1 MNEVLKMLMII
12 CPLIFTAGFV
22 DAVAGG
28 GGLISLPAYIL
39 AGLPTHQAAGC
50 NKFSASLGTVVATVN
65 YIKSGKVK
73 LRIAI
78 FAAMGAIVG
87 SSLGTYLAL
96 IISDQLLKGMMMVAI
111 PIVAVFLITQK
122 NLGNEKNVQD
132 LKKRSLLSE
141 SIISISIGLVIG
153 CYDGLIGPGTGTFLM
168 IAFSFIL
175 GIDLVTS
182 SGCAKVA
189 NLASNIT
196 SVIIY
201 SLGGKV
207 LFLLAIPAAGCSMLG
222 GYLGSK
228 FAIKGGSQKVRYIM
242 FLVIGLLFLKTA
254 LDLVTEF

>member
-1 MNEVLKMLMII
+1 MNELLKMLLII

-28 GGLISLPAYIL
+28 GGLISLPAYML

-73 LRIAI
+73 FRIAI
-78 FAAMGAIVG
+78 FAAIGAIVG
-87 SSLGTYLAL
+87 SSMGTALAL
-96 IISDQLLKGMMMVAI
+96 IISDKLLKGIMMVAI
-111 PIVAVFLITQK
+111 PLVAVFLVTQK
-122 NLGNEKNVQD
+122 NLGKEKEVQQEGE
-132 LKKRSLLSE
+132 KSLFSQ
-141 SIISISIGLVIG
+141 SVISVVIGLVIG

-168 IAFSFIL
+168 IAFSLIL

-189 NLASNIT
+189 NLASNLT
-196 SVIIY
+196 SVVIY
-201 SLGGKV
+201 TLGGKV
-207 LFLLAIPAAGCSMLG
+207 IFMLAIPAAACSMLG
-222 GYLGSK
+222 GHLGAR

-242 FLVIGLLFLKTA
+242 FGVIGLLFFKTA
-254 LDLVTEF
+254 LEFIQ

>member
-1 MNEVLKMLMII
+1 MNELFKMLLII

-28 GGLISLPAYIL
+28 GGLISLPAYML

-50 NKFSASLGTVVATVN
+50 NKFSASLGTVVATIN

-73 LRIAI
+73 FRIAV
-78 FAAMGAIVG
+78 FAAIGAIIG
-87 SSLGTYLAL
+87 SSIGTHLAL
-96 IISDQLLKGMMMVAI
+96 IISDQLLKAIMMVAI
-111 PIVAVFLITQK
+111 PIVALFIITQK
-122 NLGNEKNVQD
+122 NIGTEKMMQEF
-132 LKKRSLLSE
+132 KETSLLSD

-168 IAFSFIL
+168 IAFALIL
-175 GIDLVTS
+175 KIDLVTS

-201 SLGGKV
+201 MLGGKV
-207 LFLLAIPAAGCSMLG
+207 LFILAIPAAVCSMLG
-222 GYLGSK
+222 GYMGSK

-242 FLVIGLLFLKTA
+242 LIVIFLLFLKTA
-254 LDLVTEF
+254 FDLMMA

>member
-1 MNEVLKMLMII
+1 MNELLKMLLII

-28 GGLISLPAYIL
+28 GGLISLPAYML

-50 NKFSASLGTVVATVN
+50 NKFSASLGTIVATTN

-73 LRIAI
+73 FRIAI
-78 FAAMGAIVG
+78 FAAIGAIIG
-87 SSLGTYLAL
+87 SSVGTALAL
-96 IISDQLLKGMMMVAI
+96 VISDKLLKGLMMVAI
-111 PIVAVFLITQK
+111 PLVAIFLVTQK
-122 NLGNEKNVQD
+122 NLGKENE
-132 LKKRSLLSE
+132 LKQEEDKSLVKQSV
-141 SIISISIGLVIG
+141 ISIMIGLIIG

-168 IAFSFIL
+168 IAFSLIL

-189 NLASNIT
+189 NLASNLT

-201 SLGGKV
+201 MIGGKV
-207 LFLLAIPAAGCSMLG
+207 IFMLAVPAAVCSMLG
-222 GYLGSK
+222 GHLGSK

-242 FLVIGLLFLKTA
+242 FGVIGLLFLKTA
-254 LDLVTEF
+254 FDLMT

>member
-1 MNEVLKMLMII
+1 MNELLKMLLII

-28 GGLISLPAYIL
+28 GGLISLPAYML

-73 LRIAI
+73 FRIAI
-78 FAAMGAIVG
+78 FAAIGAVIG
-87 SSLGTYLAL
+87 SSMGTALAL
-96 IISDQLLKGMMMVAI
+96 IISDKLLKGIMMVAI
-111 PIVAVFLITQK
+111 PLVAVFLVTQK
-122 NLGNEKNVQD
+122 NLGKEKEVQQEGE
-132 LKKRSLLSE
+132 KSLFSQ
-141 SIISISIGLVIG
+141 SVISVVIGLVIG

-168 IAFSFIL
+168 IAFSLIL

-189 NLASNIT
+189 NLASNLT
-196 SVIIY
+196 SVVIY
-201 SLGGKV
+201 TLGGKV
-207 LFLLAIPAAGCSMLG
+207 IFMLAIPAAACSMLG
-222 GYLGSK
+222 GHLGAR

-242 FLVIGLLFLKTA
+242 FGVIGLLFFKTA
-254 LDLVTEF
+254 LEFIQ

>member
-1 MNEVLKMLMII
+1 MNELVKMLLII

-28 GGLISLPAYIL
+28 GGLISLPAYML

-50 NKFSASLGTVVATVN
+50 NKFSASLGTIVATTN

-78 FAAMGAIVG
+78 FAAIGAIVG

-96 IISDQLLKGMMMVAI
+96 IISDQLLKGIMMVAI
-111 PIVAVFLITQK
+111 PVVAIFLMTQK
-122 NLGNEKNVQD
+122 NLGNEKIVKD
-132 LKKRSLLSE
+132 LKERSLLNE
-141 SIISISIGLVIG
+141 NIISVSIGLVIG

-168 IAFSFIL
+168 IAFSLIL

-201 SLGGKV
+201 IIGGKV
-207 LFLLAIPAAGCSMLG
+207 LFILAIPAAACSMLG
-222 GYLGSK
+222 GHLGSR

-242 FLVIGLLFLKTA
+242 FLVIALLFLKTA
-254 LDLVTEF
+254 FDLAT

>member
-1 MNEVLKMLMII
+1 MDELLKMLLII

-28 GGLISLPAYIL
+28 GGLISLPAYML

-50 NKFSASLGTVVATVN
+50 NKFSASLGTIVATAN

-78 FAAMGAIVG
+78 FAAIGAIVG

-96 IISDQLLKGMMMVAI
+96 IISDQLLKGIMMIAI
-111 PIVAVFLITQK
+111 PVVALFLITQK
-122 NLGNEKNVQD
+122 NLGNEKKSQNV
-132 LKKRSLLSE
+132 KERSLLNQ

-168 IAFSFIL
+168 IAFSLIL

-201 SLGGKV
+201 ILGGKV
-207 LFLLAIPAAGCSMLG
+207 LFLLAVPAAVCSMLG
-222 GYLGSK
+222 GHLGSR

-242 FLVIGLLFLKTA
+242 FLVIALLFLKTA
-254 LDLVTEF
+254 FDLAT

>member
-1 MNEVLKMLMII
+1 MDELLKMLLII

-50 NKFSASLGTVVATVN
+50 NKFSASLGTIVATMN

-73 LRIAI
+73 FRIAI
-78 FAAMGAIVG
+78 FAAIGAIIG
-87 SSLGTYLAL
+87 SSIGTHLAL
-96 IISDQLLKGMMMVAI
+96 MISDQLLKGIMMIAI
-111 PIVAVFLITQK
+111 PIVAIFLITQK
-122 NLGNEKNVQD
+122 NLGNEKEMKQ
-132 LKKRSLLSE
+132 LKERSLLSE
-141 SIISISIGLVIG
+141 SIISISIGLIIG
-153 CYDGLIGPGTGTFLM
+153 CYDGMIGPGTGTFLM
-168 IAFSFIL
+168 IAFSLIL

-201 SLGGKV
+201 MLGGKV
-207 LFLLAIPAAGCSMLG
+207 LFTLAVPAAACSMLG
-222 GYLGSK
+222 GYIGSR

-242 FLVIGLLFLKTA
+242 FLVIGLLFFKTVF
-254 LDLVTEF
+254 DLVI

>member
-1 MNEVLKMLMII
+1 MNELLKMLLII

-28 GGLISLPAYIL
+28 GGLISLPAYML

-73 LRIAI
+73 FRIAI
-78 FAAMGAIVG
+78 FAAIGAVIG
-87 SSLGTYLAL
+87 SSMGTALAL
-96 IISDQLLKGMMMVAI
+96 IISDKLLKGIMMVAI
-111 PIVAVFLITQK
+111 PLVAIFLVTQK
-122 NLGNEKNVQD
+122 NLGKEKEVQQERV
-132 LKKRSLLSE
+132 RSLFSQ
-141 SIISISIGLVIG
+141 SMISVVIGLVIG

-168 IAFSFIL
+168 IAFSLIL

-196 SVIIY
+196 SVVIY
-201 SLGGKV
+201 ILGGKV
-207 LFLLAIPAAGCSMLG
+207 VFMLAIPAAACSMLG
-222 GYLGSK
+222 GHLGAR
-228 FAIKGGSQKVRYIM
+228 FAIKGGSQKVRYVM
-242 FLVIGLLFLKTA
+242 FVVIGLLFFKTA
-254 LDLVTEF
+254 LELIQ